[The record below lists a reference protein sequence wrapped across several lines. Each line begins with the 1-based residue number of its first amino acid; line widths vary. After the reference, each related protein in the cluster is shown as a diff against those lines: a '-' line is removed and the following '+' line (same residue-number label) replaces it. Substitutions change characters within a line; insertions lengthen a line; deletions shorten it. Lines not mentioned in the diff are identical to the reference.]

1 MKRKLTAMVLAAV
14 MAVTSLFTGT
24 VPVDAATVKWEKST
38 IPVIK
43 NADEFQNVDGL
54 YSQHVELYDRTDE
67 VVKGYTSFTLKENSW
82 VILSVNASMVE
93 SKDDGHKTTVE
104 VFSDKTGVHR
114 VMSLEDIY
122 VSDDAITYG
131 FLNKGTYYVYV
142 QTLRAN
148 YGSFVGNVNVV
159 GAAIPQKNLIQPKVK
174 LNKSKTKATVSF
186 ENNMGIY
193 IEGVQYQKGNIGKAH
208 DYDNAYW
215 WKLVLGSWEK
225 YSVKKGYNPKLLTQ
239 KGDKY
244 SFTVNKNGKYT
255 ILVRDKEGN
264 RCSKVVTVK
273 GIKTSKKK

>member
-1 MKRKLTAMVLAAV
+1 
-14 MAVTSLFTGT
+14 
-24 VPVDAATVKWEKST
+24 
-38 IPVIK
+38 
-43 NADEFQNVDGL
+43 
-54 YSQHVELYDRTDE
+54 
-67 VVKGYTSFTLKENSW
+67 
-82 VILSVNASMVE
+82 
-93 SKDDGHKTTVE
+93 
-104 VFSDKTGVHR
+104 
-114 VMSLEDIY
+114 
-122 VSDDAITYG
+122 
-131 FLNKGTYYVYV
+131 
-142 QTLRAN
+142 
-148 YGSFVGNVNVV
+148 
-159 GAAIPQKNLIQPKVK
+159 
-174 LNKSKTKATVSF
+174 
-186 ENNMGIY
+186 MGIY

>member
-1 MKRKLTAMVLAAV
+1 MKRKLTAMVLAAA

-24 VPVDAATVKWEKST
+24 VPVDAETIKWEKST

-93 SKDDGHKTTVE
+93 SENDGHKTIVD
-104 VFSDKTGVHR
+104 VFSDKAGVHR

-142 QTLRAN
+142 QTLRSN
-148 YGSFVGNVNVV
+148 YESFVGNVNVV

-208 DYDNAYW
+208 DYDSAYW